1 MTTTDDAAQV
11 ATKGL
16 VLRAAQARWYDALAA
31 VLTLGRDRA
40 LRDRLAELARL
51 GPGESVL
58 DVGCGTGTLALAAKR
73 RMGDTGTVSGVD
85 ASPDMI
91 ALATRK
97 AARAGAAVAF
107 RLGTAERLPFADES
121 FDVVMSTL
129 MLHHLPAPLRRDFA
143 REAVRVL
150 EPGGRILAVDFS
162 TPSAQSAGLLA
173 RLHRRGGV
181 PRDAIVAL
189 LREAG
194 FRVESVGAVGIADLQ
209 YVLAVAPRAG
219 EVASGVEEPPALRS
233 LPPIAQPPW
242 IVVAILAV
250 AIVVHLAIAAQL
262 ASWVALSLAGVLAA
276 IALTAFLIVHL
287 FGGKKRMHH

>member
-51 GPGESVL
+51 APGESVL

-73 RMGDTGTVSGVD
+73 RVGDTGAVSGVD

-97 AARAGAAVAF
+97 ATRAGAAVTF
-107 RLGTAERLPFADES
+107 RPGTAERLPFPDAS
-121 FDVVMSTL
+121 FDVVMATL
-129 MLHHLPAPLRRDFA
+129 MLHHLPASIRRDFA
-143 REAVRVL
+143 REALRVL
-150 EPGGRILAVDFS
+150 EPGGRILLVDFS
-162 TPSAQSAGLLA
+162 APSAQSPGLIA
-173 RLHRRGGV
+173 RLHRHGGV

-189 LREAG
+189 LHDAG
-194 FRVESVGAVGIADLQ
+194 FRVESMGTVGIADLQ
-209 YVLAVAPRAG
+209 YVVAAAPLAG
-219 EVASGVEEPPALRS
+219 GVASGVEESPALRS
-233 LPPIAQPPW
+233 LPPMAQRSW

-250 AIVVHLAIAAQL
+250 AIAVHLAIATQL

-276 IALTAFLIVHL
+276 IALAAFLLLHL
-287 FGGKKRMHH
+287 FGGKRMRH